1 MQRLLLLLWF
11 IAAPALAQDG
21 AYAGRDEALRAID
34 SAEPERRADAIR
46 WIASHGTPDDAP
58 VLQAHLT
65 DTSVEVREVAEAGLW
80 QLWSHSGDEKIDA
93 LLARGVDEM
102 RGGDLDTAIATFS
115 SIIDRRPDFAEG
127 WNKRA
132 TALFL
137 AGDFRRSLADC
148 NEVIKRNPAHF
159 GALAGFGQI
168 YFQLEQYERA
178 IAFWQRALQ
187 VNPNLTGVEASIKA
201 TEQLIAQQSQAFR
214 LTPP

>member
-11 IAAPALAQDG
+11 IAAPALAQNG

-201 TEQLIAQQSQAFR
+201 TEQLIAQQRKRSA
-214 LTPP
+214 

>member
-65 DTSVEVREVAEAGLW
+65 DTSVEVREVAESGLW

-201 TEQLIAQQSQAFR
+201 TEQLIAQQRKRSA
-214 LTPP
+214 

>member
-1 MQRLLLLLWF
+1 M
-11 IAAPALAQDG
+11 
-21 AYAGRDEALRAID
+21 
-34 SAEPERRADAIR
+34 RR
-46 WIASHGTPDDAP
+46 GCP
-58 VLQAHLT
+58 
-65 DTSVEVREVAEAGLW
+65 
-80 QLWSHSGDEKIDA
+80 
-93 LLARGVDEM
+93 
-102 RGGDLDTAIATFS
+102 LDNAIATFS
-115 SIIDRRPDFAEG
+115 SIIARRPDFAEG

-137 AGDFRRSLADC
+137 TGDFRRSLADC

-201 TEQLIAQQSQAFR
+201 TEQLIAQQRKRSA
-214 LTPP
+214 

>member
-65 DTSVEVREVAEAGLW
+65 DTSVEVREVAESGLW

-93 LLARGVDEM
+93 LLARGVDQM

-137 AGDFRRSLADC
+137 TGDFPRSLADC

-201 TEQLIAQQSQAFR
+201 TEQLIAQQRKRSA
-214 LTPP
+214 

>member
-11 IAAPALAQDG
+11 IAAPALAQDI

-201 TEQLIAQQSQAFR
+201 TEQLIAQQRKRSA
-214 LTPP
+214 

>member
-178 IAFWQRALQ
+178 IAFWQRALR

-201 TEQLIAQQSQAFR
+201 TEQLIAQQRKRSA
-214 LTPP
+214 

>member
-201 TEQLIAQQSQAFR
+201 TEQLIAQQRKRSA
-214 LTPP
+214 

>member
-201 TEQLIAQQSQAFR
+201 TEQLIAQQRRRSA
-214 LTPP
+214 